1 MPPHPF
7 DKHWYA
13 HVDGKTYGPYTGH
26 EISRMVEQGKI
37 LESDFV
43 FSDDQSAWVRAKDDP
58 ILSTLFQRPVTAGLS
73 APLQR
78 YVTDKL
84 GRRARI
90 AVFTALF
97 AALVGWIAWPYYT
110 LYALMNALREGDTA
124 VIENSIAW
132 DSVRQGLRGDLNA
145 VLLHKLS
152 TDAKPGINEGAF
164 ATGLTAV
171 LGPAIINQVVDSYV
185 TPQDVS
191 TLIRTGRPPVDLK
204 GTAALDGKG
213 RNAAQKSHLSIHQLK
228 YAFFSG
234 GPLTFKAELRPE
246 DRKVPLTLLFKWN
259 GDWKLTRII
268 LPADVLEPAGGMDG
282 FAASTSTEN
291 AKSTPGPSI
300 PKEPS
305 PLEVTL
311 VNKSFKS
318 ANPRGGDYED
328 DITFELSIRN
338 LTGKDI
344 RAFDGVVTFTDL
356 LDNEVMSSKL
366 AINDPVRADS
376 TMNWKGAIKYN
387 QFMDSHQRLRNAT
400 QANLNTNF
408 VVRKIL
414 FASGSSKEY

>member
-26 EISRMVEQGKI
+26 EISRMVGQGQI

-97 AALVGWIAWPYYT
+97 AVLVGWIAWPYYT

-152 TDAKPGINEGAF
+152 TDAWQRPKRRTKKSSIY
-164 ATGLTAV
+164 
-171 LGPAIINQVVDSYV
+171 S
-185 TPQDVS
+185 S
-191 TLIRTGRPPVDLK
+191 TKIRLLLRRPPNIQ
-204 GTAALDGKG
+204 G
-213 RNAAQKSHLSIHQLK
+213 RVETRGSQSSFDTTLQMEWRLEIDAHHFACGCLGACWRHGWLRRKHL
-228 YAFFSG
+228 Y
-234 GPLTFKAELRPE
+234 
-246 DRKVPLTLLFKWN
+246 
-259 GDWKLTRII
+259 
-268 LPADVLEPAGGMDG
+268 
-282 FAASTSTEN
+282 
-291 AKSTPGPSI
+291 
-300 PKEPS
+300 
-305 PLEVTL
+305 
-311 VNKSFKS
+311 
-318 ANPRGGDYED
+318 
-328 DITFELSIRN
+328 
-338 LTGKDI
+338 
-344 RAFDGVVTFTDL
+344 
-356 LDNEVMSSKL
+356 
-366 AINDPVRADS
+366 
-376 TMNWKGAIKYN
+376 
-387 QFMDSHQRLRNAT
+387 
-400 QANLNTNF
+400 
-408 VVRKIL
+408 
-414 FASGSSKEY
+414 